1 MEILAIIPA
10 RGGSKGI
17 PMKNIVKL
25 NGKPLLQYSI
35 ISSLKSKLISRT
47 VVSTDNQKIERMSKN
62 FGAEVI
68 KRPKILA
75 NNKIQMEPAIFH
87 VLKKLKKNEG
97 YIPEIIIIL
106 PVTSPLRTNKKGLM
120 YTKIIPPSFRLAQKT
135 VL

>member
-62 FGAEVI
+62 F
-68 KRPKILA
+68 P
-75 NNKIQMEPAIFH
+75 
-87 VLKKLKKNEG
+87 
-97 YIPEIIIIL
+97 
-106 PVTSPLRTNKKGLM
+106 
-120 YTKIIPPSFRLAQKT
+120 T
-135 VL
+135 VLFI